1 VEAEVSS
8 EEDERIEKA
17 GAESDPAARQEVSV
31 DVTSSQI
38 TISSIVN
45 SQPSDLNLLAK
56 VYQRRESIRSRS
68 KEANKV

>member
-1 VEAEVSS
+1 MEAEVSS